1 MITAS
6 HNPKE
11 YNGFKIVGK
20 NASPIS
26 EKTGLLEIKHI
37 FDNLPQKE
45 NSLKAEYIK
54 HITKDFNLKD
64 FNFKIGIDTANSVS
78 GILIDDLFKKQT

>member
-11 YNGFKIVGK
+11 YNGFKIVGRVLP
-20 NASPIS
+20 PIS

-37 FDNLPQKE
+37 FDNLPQKKTV
-45 NSLKAEYIK
+45 LKQNTSSTSQK
-54 HITKDFNLKD
+54 T
-64 FNFKIGIDTANSVS
+64 
-78 GILIDDLFKKQT
+78 